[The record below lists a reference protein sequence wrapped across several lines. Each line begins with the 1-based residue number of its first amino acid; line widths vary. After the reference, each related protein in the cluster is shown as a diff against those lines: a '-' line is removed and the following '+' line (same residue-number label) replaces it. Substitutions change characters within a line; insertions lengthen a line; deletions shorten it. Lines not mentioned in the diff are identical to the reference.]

1 MKLRKYGIIG
11 FPLEHSFSPA
21 IHNRAFAEC
30 NIPGRYEKIE
40 IPPERFESVISDL
53 KKENWAGFN
62 VTIPY
67 KTDILPFLDEL
78 DVRAEQIG
86 AVNTILV
93 SKKGKWIGFNTD
105 YIGFLRPL
113 IEFKESL
120 KKCLVLGAGG
130 AARAVS
136 IGIASGLTVR
146 ELTIA
151 NRTLKKAQELTERLL
166 SFQTLKAT
174 ACQIEAIPA
183 EKFDLI
189 VNTTSVGM
197 GRQENDSVLD
207 VRLFAH
213 PKTIVYDL
221 IYNPAETL
229 FLKKARQGGLVTING
244 LPMLVY
250 QAEEAFKIWTGKGFT
265 KELMDFFLEKGK

>member
-1 MKLRKYGIIG
+1 MKSRKFGIIG

-21 IHNRAFAEC
+21 IHNRALAEY
-30 NIPGRYEKIE
+30 NIPGQYVKIE
-40 IPPERFESVISDL
+40 IPPERFETAIGDL
-53 KKENWAGFN
+53 KKENGAGYN
-62 VTIPY
+62 VTVPY
-67 KTDILPFLDEL
+67 KTKIIPFLDKL
-78 DVRAEQIG
+78 DERAQQIG

-93 SKKGKWIGFNTD
+93 SEEGKWIGFNTD

-113 IEFKESL
+113 IECKKSL

-136 IGIASGLTVR
+136 VGIASGLDAR

-151 NRTLKKAQELTERLL
+151 NRTLKKAQVLAERLL

-197 GRQENDSVLD
+197 GRLEINSVLD
-207 VRLFAH
+207 VRPFAH

-221 IYNPAETL
+221 IYNPSETH
-229 FLKKARQGGLVTING
+229 FLKTAREADIKTING
-244 LPMLVY
+244 LPMLIY
-250 QAEEAFKIWTGKGFT
+250 QAEEAFRIWTGRRFT